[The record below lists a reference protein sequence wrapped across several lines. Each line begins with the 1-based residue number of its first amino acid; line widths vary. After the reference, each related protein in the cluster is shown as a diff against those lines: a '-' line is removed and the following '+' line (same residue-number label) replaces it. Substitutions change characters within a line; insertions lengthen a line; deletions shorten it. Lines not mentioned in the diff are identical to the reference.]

1 MADENLR
8 LRAALRDL
16 VALSTIPAGWIGI
29 EPRTI
34 AAGLVDILAGSFGF
48 DFAFVRLLN
57 PTGGVTIDV
66 TSGCATREFLDW
78 LQAQLFTL
86 DESLRKQIISNV
98 VGFDARLKSL
108 RGIVIPIGFNA
119 YAGLVAVGCERS
131 DFPTETDRML
141 LTVAANHAATAFRSA
156 HLIHEWRRAEKEVG
170 KARDELEMKVR
181 ERTAELQR
189 TMAELTHMNRV
200 ATAGILSAS
209 IAHEI
214 NQPLTGIVTA
224 ASAARRWLALRE
236 PNIEEVRDALDQIEI
251 NGHRAG
257 EIITSLREM
266 FKKETQA
273 RNPIEINKLIFT
285 VLAFVRHELEKHR
298 VELRIELDESLPALE
313 GDRVQLQQVVLNLV
327 MNAIE
332 AMQSVAPR
340 TLSIRSC
347 VSKANFVRVAVE
359 DTGTGIDPSNRD
371 HIFNPMVTT
380 KERGMGM
387 GLSICH
393 SIIKSH
399 NGRIWMTPGSD
410 KGSIFQFE
418 LPTNVDQC
426 DQVRQHQAVKAAFR
440 DVPSTRI

>member
-34 AAGLVDILAGSFGF
+34 AAGLADILAESLCF
-48 DFAFVRLLN
+48 DFAFVRLLD
-57 PTGGVTIDV
+57 PTGGATIDV

-78 LQAQLFTL
+78 LQAQLSTL
-86 DESLRKQIISNV
+86 DESLRKQIIPNV
-98 VGFDARLKSL
+98 VGLDDRLKSL

-141 LTVAANHAATAFRSA
+141 LTVAANHAAIAFRSA
-156 HLIHEWRRAEKEVG
+156 NLIHERRRAEEGVR
-170 KARDELEMKVR
+170 KARDELEMKVM

-200 ATAGILSAS
+200 ATAGVLAAS

-214 NQPLTGIVTA
+214 NQPLTGIVMS

-236 PNIEEVRDALDQIEI
+236 PNIEETRDALDQIERD
-251 NGHRAG
+251 GHRAG
-257 EIITSLREM
+257 EIITSLRGM

-273 RNPIEINKLIFT
+273 RKPTDLNKLIFA
-285 VLAFVRHELEKHR
+285 VLAIVRHELQKHG
-298 VELRIELDESLPALE
+298 VELRTELDETLPALE

-332 AMQSVAPR
+332 AMQSIAPR
-340 TLSIRSC
+340 ILSIRSC
-347 VSKANFVRVAVE
+347 VSKPNFVHVAVE
-359 DTGTGIDPSNRD
+359 DTGTGIDPSNHD
-371 HIFNPMVTT
+371 HIFNPMFTT
-380 KERGMGM
+380 KERGMGI
-387 GLSICH
+387 GLSVCN
-393 SIIKSH
+393 SIIRSH
-399 NGRIWMTPGSD
+399 NGRIWVTRGID
-410 KGSIFQFE
+410 TGSIFQFE
-418 LPTNVDQC
+418 LPTTC
-426 DQVRQHQAVKAAFR
+426 LR
-440 DVPSTRI
+440 P

>member
-34 AAGLVDILAGSFGF
+34 ASGLADILAGSLGF
-48 DFAFVRLLN
+48 DFAFVRLLD

-78 LQAQLFTL
+78 LHTQLFTL
-86 DESLRKQIISNV
+86 DKSLRKPIIPNV
-98 VGFDARLKSL
+98 VDLDDRLITL

-141 LTVAANHAATAFRSA
+141 LTVAANHAATAFLSTN
-156 HLIHEWRRAEKEVG
+156 LVHERRRAEEEVR
-170 KARDELEMKVR
+170 KARDELEMKVM

-209 IAHEI
+209 ITHEI
-214 NQPLTGIVTA
+214 SQPLAGIVIS
-224 ASAARRWLALRE
+224 ASAARRFLALRE
-236 PNIEEVRDALDQIEI
+236 PSIEEARDALDQIE
-251 NGHRAG
+251 NDGHRAS
-257 EIITSLREM
+257 EIIASLRGM

-273 RNPIEINKLIFT
+273 RNLTDVNELIFT
-285 VLAFVRHELEKHR
+285 VLAIVRYELEKHG
-298 VELRIELDESLPALE
+298 VELRTELDESLPALE

-340 TLSIRSC
+340 ILSIRSC
-347 VSKANFVRVAVE
+347 VNKPNFVHVAVE
-359 DTGTGIDPSNRD
+359 DTGTGIDPSDHD
-371 HIFNPMVTT
+371 HIFNPMFTT
-380 KERGMGM
+380 KERGMGI

-393 SIIKSH
+393 SIVTSH
-399 NGRIWMTPGSD
+399 SGRIWVTRGID
-410 KGSIFQFE
+410 KGSIFEFE
-418 LPTNVDQC
+418 LPTNVGQG
-426 DQVRQHQAVKAAFR
+426 DQVHQHQA
-440 DVPSTRI
+440 

>member
-34 AAGLVDILAGSFGF
+34 AAGLADILAESLCF
-48 DFAFVRLLN
+48 DFAFVRLLDT
-57 PTGGVTIDV
+57 TGGATIDV
-66 TSGCATREFLDW
+66 TRGRATRQFLDW
-78 LQAQLFTL
+78 LQLQLSTL
-86 DESLRKQIISNV
+86 DESLRKQIIPNV
-98 VGFDARLKSL
+98 VDLDDGLKSL

-119 YAGLVAVGCERS
+119 YAGLVAIGCERS

-141 LTVAANHAATAFRSA
+141 LTVAANHAAIAFRSA
-156 HLIHEWRRAEKEVG
+156 NLIHERRRAEEEAR
-170 KARDELEMKVR
+170 KARDEFEIKVM

-200 ATAGILSAS
+200 ATAGVLAAS

-214 NQPLTGIVTA
+214 NQPLTGIVVS
-224 ASAARRWLALRE
+224 ASAARRWLALSE
-236 PNIEEVRDALDQIEI
+236 PSIEEAQDALDQIERD
-251 NGHRAG
+251 GHRAG
-257 EIITSLREM
+257 EIITSLRGM

-273 RNPIEINKLIFT
+273 RKPIDINKLIFT
-285 VLAFVRHELEKHR
+285 VLAIVRHELQTHG
-298 VELRIELDESLPALE
+298 VDLRTQLDESLPTLE

-332 AMQSVAPR
+332 AMQSAAPR

-347 VSKANFVRVAVE
+347 LSKPNFVHVAIE
-359 DTGTGIDPSNRD
+359 DTGTGIDPSNHD
-371 HIFNPMVTT
+371 HIFNPMFTT
-380 KERGMGM
+380 KARGMGI
-387 GLSICH
+387 GLSVCQ
-393 SIIKSH
+393 SIVKSH
-399 NGRIWMTPGSD
+399 NGRIWVTGGIE

-418 LPTNVDQC
+418 LPTNVGQGDH
-426 DQVRQHQAVKAAFR
+426 VRQHQA
-440 DVPSTRI
+440 

>member
-34 AAGLVDILAGSFGF
+34 AAGLADILTGSLCF
-48 DFAFVRLLN
+48 DFAFVRLLDS
-57 PTGGVTIDV
+57 TGGVPIDV

-78 LQAQLFTL
+78 LQAQLSTL
-86 DESLRKQIISNV
+86 DESLRKQIIPSV
-98 VGFDARLKSL
+98 VGFDERLKSL

-119 YAGLVAVGCERS
+119 YAGLVTVGCERS

-156 HLIHEWRRAEKEVG
+156 NLIHERRRAEEEAR
-170 KARDELEMKVR
+170 KARDELEVKVM
-181 ERTAELQR
+181 ERTAELHR

-200 ATAGILSAS
+200 ATAGILSGS
-209 IAHEI
+209 ITHEI
-214 NQPLTGIVTA
+214 SQPLAGIVLS
-224 ASAARRWLALRE
+224 ASAARRLLALRE
-236 PNIEEVRDALDQIEI
+236 PRIEEARDALGQIE
-251 NGHRAG
+251 NDGHRAG
-257 EIITSLREM
+257 EIIASLRGM

-273 RNPIEINKLIFT
+273 RNLIDINELIFT
-285 VLAFVRHELEKHR
+285 VLAIVRHELQKHG
-298 VELRIELDESLPALE
+298 VELRTELDESLPTLE

-340 TLSIRSC
+340 ILSIRSC
-347 VSKANFVRVAVE
+347 VSKPNFVHVAVE
-359 DTGTGIDPSNRD
+359 DTGTGIDPSDHD
-371 HIFNPMVTT
+371 HIFNPMFTT
-380 KERGMGM
+380 KERGMGI

-393 SIIKSH
+393 SIVESH
-399 NGRIWMTPGSD
+399 NGRIWVTRGID
-410 KGSIFQFE
+410 KGSIFEIE
-418 LPTNVDQC
+418 LPTNLGQG
-426 DQVRQHQAVKAAFR
+426 DQVHQHQA
-440 DVPSTRI
+440 

>member
-34 AAGLVDILAGSFGF
+34 AAGLADILAESLCF
-48 DFAFVRLLN
+48 DFAFVRLLD
-57 PTGGVTIDV
+57 PTGGATIDV
-66 TSGCATREFLDW
+66 TSGCATRKFLDW
-78 LQAQLFTL
+78 LQDQLSIL
-86 DESLRKQIISNV
+86 DESLRKQINPNV
-98 VGFDARLKSL
+98 FGFDDRLKTL

-141 LTVAANHAATAFRSA
+141 LTVAVNHAAIAFRSA
-156 HLIHEWRRAEKEVG
+156 NLIHEQRRTEEEVR
-170 KARDELEMKVR
+170 KSRDELEMKVM

-200 ATAGILSAS
+200 ATAEALSAS

-214 NQPLTGIVTA
+214 NQPLTGIVMS
-224 ASAARRWLALRE
+224 ASAARRWLALSE
-236 PNIEEVRDALDQIEI
+236 PSIDEARDALDQIERD
-251 NGHRAG
+251 GHRAG
-257 EIITSLREM
+257 EIITSLRGM

-273 RNPIEINKLIFT
+273 RKPIDINTLIFA
-285 VLAFVRHELEKHR
+285 VLAIVRHELQKHG
-298 VELRIELDESLPALE
+298 VELRTELDKSLPDLE

-340 TLSIRSC
+340 ILSIRSC
-347 VSKANFVRVAVE
+347 VGKANFVHVAVE
-359 DTGTGIDPSNRD
+359 DTGTGIDPSNHD
-371 HIFNPMVTT
+371 HIFSRMFTT
-380 KERGMGM
+380 KERGMGI
-387 GLSICH
+387 GLSVCR
-393 SIIKSH
+393 SIIESH
-399 NGRIWMTPGSD
+399 NGRIWVTRGID

-418 LPTNVDQC
+418 LPTTVGQG
-426 DQVRQHQAVKAAFR
+426 DQVRQHQA
-440 DVPSTRI
+440 

>member
-1 MADENLR
+1 MADQNLR
-8 LRAALRDL
+8 LRTALRDL

-34 AAGLVDILAGSFGF
+34 AAGLADILAGSLGF

-57 PTGGVTIDV
+57 PTGGVTLDV

-78 LQAQLFTL
+78 LQAQLSTL

-98 VGFDARLKSL
+98 VGFDDRLRSL

-156 HLIHEWRRAEKEVG
+156 NLIHERRRADEEVR
-170 KARDELEMKVR
+170 KARDELEMKVM

-214 NQPLTGIVTA
+214 NQPLAAIVTNA
-224 ASAARRWLALRE
+224 GAARQWLTLRE
-236 PNIEEVRDALDQIEI
+236 PSIERVRDALDQIESD
-251 NGHRAG
+251 GHRAG

-266 FKKETQA
+266 FKKGTQA
-273 RNPIEINKLIFT
+273 RNPIEINTLIFT
-285 VLAFVRHELEKHR
+285 VLALVRHELQKHR
-298 VELRIELDESLPALE
+298 VELRTELDESLPALE

-340 TLSIRSC
+340 ILSIRSC
-347 VSKANFVRVAVE
+347 ISKPNFVHVAVE
-359 DTGTGIDPSNRD
+359 DTGTGIDPSNHD
-371 HIFNPMVTT
+371 HIFNPMFTT
-380 KERGMGM
+380 KERGMGI

-393 SIIKSH
+393 SIIESH
-399 NGRIWMTPGSD
+399 DGRIWVTRGSD

-418 LPTNVDQC
+418 LPTNVDRG
-426 DQVRQHQAVKAAFR
+426 DQVCQHQ
-440 DVPSTRI
+440 S